1 MSDADFW
8 FEQFRNMVEE
18 VKRLRQQLSENRPK
32 KISYNKIKMIKEIRL
47 LLQRCEVIDSPDD
60 KINKMPSLHYVKS
73 FVEDL
78 IDKYVTLESD

>member
-18 VKRLRQQLSENRPK
+18 VTRLRNDLSKVKPK
-32 KISYNKIKMIKEIRL
+32 KINCDKIRMIKEIRSL
-47 LLQRCEVIDSPDD
+47 LDRCGVVDSPDD

-78 IDKYVTLESD
+78 IDKYVTLEDA